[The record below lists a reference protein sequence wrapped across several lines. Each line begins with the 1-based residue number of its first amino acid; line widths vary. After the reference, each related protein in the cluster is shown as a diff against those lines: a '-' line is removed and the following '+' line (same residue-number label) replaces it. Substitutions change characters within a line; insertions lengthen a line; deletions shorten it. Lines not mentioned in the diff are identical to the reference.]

1 VTRIRAATTA
11 AAVLLTLCAA
21 GASSAAPGKGARGA
35 KAATAAAALPP
46 APRGKNL
53 PADKL
58 DKLRAQLFEGD
69 AGASAEA
76 ARELGE
82 SGAANATAPL
92 YDLLAGGTAPER
104 AAPALD
110 ALGKLADAHAIE
122 VLALYAGN
130 RRPDLRRLA
139 VRGLGAIADGRV
151 VPTLLDRLGD
161 SAPDVR
167 AAAAEALASRK
178 ERRATARL
186 LMLVKRNDPGA
197 AGPLGQLATPDM
209 IPALAELQG
218 SIDDGVLATA
228 LGEYVKRD
236 EVADQL
242 RVDVLSTINKLPG
255 AAATT
260 ALVEYLA
267 SIPAHAD
274 RPSKKE
280 AQRMVEARSKV
291 Q

>member
-1 VTRIRAATTA
+1 MPPPVPRA
-11 AAVLLTLCAA
+11 
-21 GASSAAPGKGARGA
+21 
-35 KAATAAAALPP
+35 
-46 APRGKNL
+46 KNL

-69 AGASAEA
+69 ATAFVAA

-82 SGAANATAPL
+82 SGATNAAAPL
-92 YDLLAGGTAPER
+92 GDLLATGTTPER
-104 AAPALD
+104 SAAALD
-110 ALGKLADAHAIE
+110 ALAKLADVRSIE
-122 VLALYAGN
+122 LLELYAGH
-130 RRPDLRRLA
+130 RSPDLRRLA
-139 VRGLGAIADGRV
+139 VRGLGAIADARV
-151 VPTLLDRLGD
+151 VPALLDRLGD

-167 AAAAEALASRK
+167 TAAAEALAARK

-186 LMLVKRNDPGA
+186 LLLVKRNDAGA
-197 AGPLGQLATPDM
+197 AGPLGALATPDM

-236 EVADQL
+236 EVADAL
-242 RVDVLSTINKLPG
+242 RVDVLRTINKLPG

-280 AQRMVEARSKV
+280 AQKMVEDRSKL